1 MSWHWWEPLE
11 SHPNQDPM
19 GCSIRFQFKFK
30 SLHWRE
36 PCESLSP
43 GLWWLGFVPVPGIGM
58 TVSFVIS
65 CNFQFVPR
73 VVQIIVHNQGIKY
86 VHNQIC
92 SWQTGR
98 NSQFTVY
105 SSNSCHVMALVRA
118 SREPYES
125 RSPGLWAQ
133 FISSSNLCHRTG
145 ESLANLDLLGCGL
158 NSFPIQIYVIALVRV
173 RALRFL
179 EVTGTSKTFT
189 DWHTYIKTIVG
200 MSWIRVKE

>member
-65 CNFQFVPR
+65 CNFQFVQR
-73 VVQIIVHNQGIKY
+73 VVQIIVHNQGIKS

-92 SWQTGR
+92 SWQTVR
-98 NSQFTVY
+98 NSQFTVQI
-105 SSNSCHVMALVRA
+105 HVMTWHWW
-118 SREPYES
+118 EPL
-125 RSPGLWAQ
+125 G
-133 FISSSNLCHRTG
+133 
-145 ESLANLDLLGCGL
+145 SLMNLDLLGCGL

-189 DWHTYIKTIVG
+189 DWHTYIKTIVLD
-200 MSWIRVKE
+200 VLN